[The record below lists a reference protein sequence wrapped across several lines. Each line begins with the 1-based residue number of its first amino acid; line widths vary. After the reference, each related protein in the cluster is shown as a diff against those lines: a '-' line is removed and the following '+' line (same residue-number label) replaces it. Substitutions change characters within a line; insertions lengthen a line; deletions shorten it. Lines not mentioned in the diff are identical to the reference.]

1 MRRPSRSNLLAC
13 HELRIGPA
21 NEPPIQVVVRDDDGI
36 IVTGLLGGTRWQWLY
51 VAKLWADERR
61 RGSGVGT

>member
-1 MRRPSRSNLLAC
+1 M
-13 HELRIGPA
+13 
-21 NEPPIQVVVRDDDGI
+21 RDDDGI
-36 IVTGLLGGTRWQWLY
+36 IVTGLLGGTRWQRLY